1 MITVEVRL
9 YATLRR
15 YRPEAKPGEAFAV
28 DLAEGST
35 VGEVV
40 DRELGIPPREVK
52 VILVNGV
59 SRKPDHLLA
68 DGDRV
73 AIFPPVGGG

>member
-9 YATLRR
+9 YATLRK
-15 YRPEAKPGEAFAV
+15 YQPEAELGEGVAF
-28 DLAEGST
+28 DLAEGTT

-52 VILVNGV
+52 VIFVNGV